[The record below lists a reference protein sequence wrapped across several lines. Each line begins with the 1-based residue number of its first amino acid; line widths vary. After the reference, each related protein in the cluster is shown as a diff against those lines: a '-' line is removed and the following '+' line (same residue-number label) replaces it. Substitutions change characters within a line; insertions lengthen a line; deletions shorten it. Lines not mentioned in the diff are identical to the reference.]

1 MAPVSPIGAAG
12 SRAPPS
18 RAKAAKLGEQPTL
31 AAHTCKHN
39 PLSGSCGAGVSDP
52 TGSDAM
58 SNVLDYRRYRA
69 RVEFDAEDGL
79 FFGRIAGI
87 RDGVGFH
94 ADSVPALVEAF
105 HQAVDDY
112 IETCASLGKT
122 PERPFS
128 GKLMLRLDPVVHAK
142 SVEAAELAG
151 KSLNQWTEDV
161 LRRATA

>member
-1 MAPVSPIGAAG
+1 M
-12 SRAPPS
+12 
-18 RAKAAKLGEQPTL
+18 
-31 AAHTCKHN
+31 
-39 PLSGSCGAGVSDP
+39 SDI
-52 TGSDAM
+52 
-58 SNVLDYRRYRA
+58 LDYRKHRA

-87 RDGVGFH
+87 RDGATFH
-94 ADSVPALVEAF
+94 ADTVPALVEAF
-105 HQAVDDY
+105 HDAVDDY
-112 IETCASLGKT
+112 IETCAKLGKT

-128 GKLMLRLDPVVHAK
+128 GKLMLRLDTAVYAK

>member
-1 MAPVSPIGAAG
+1 
-12 SRAPPS
+12 
-18 RAKAAKLGEQPTL
+18 
-31 AAHTCKHN
+31 
-39 PLSGSCGAGVSDP
+39 
-52 TGSDAM
+52 M
-58 SNVLDYRRYRA
+58 SNILDYRKYRA